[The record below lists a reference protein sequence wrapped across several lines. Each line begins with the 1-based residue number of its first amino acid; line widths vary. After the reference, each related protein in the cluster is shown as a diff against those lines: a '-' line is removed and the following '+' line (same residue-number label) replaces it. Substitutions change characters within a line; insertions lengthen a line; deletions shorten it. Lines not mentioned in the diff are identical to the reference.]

1 MNNDEIFL
9 VETITKQLAH
19 IVKDENLFID
29 RIRKICDDRF
39 ELEFTIQGDHSYLY
53 ENSAISNHVS
63 GTTFLDVT
71 RQLCKAMSHIYYDV
85 PTNCRFVMQNTQ
97 MDFFGWTKC
106 AIPIYILLDVS
117 VERRLLGGFM
127 SPTFEV
133 KLCYSQE
140 GYELGT
146 INVKFSAF
154 SHEIEE
160 KLMSRQYRRKPNVQ
174 KNKICTK
181 KTKTIFNVN

>member
-1 MNNDEIFL
+1 MSNEKESFQ
-9 VETITKQLAH
+9 VEAITKQLAH
-19 IVKDENLFID
+19 IVKDENLFVD
-29 RIRKICDDRF
+29 RIRKID
-39 ELEFTIQGDHSYLY
+39 ENIYESEFIIAGDHPYLY

-63 GTTFLDVT
+63 GTSFLDVT

-85 PTNCRFVMQNTQ
+85 PINCRFVMQNTQ

-106 AIPIYILLDVS
+106 SIPIYILLDVS
-117 VERRLLGGFM
+117 VEKRLLGGFM

-133 KLCYSQE
+133 KLSYSQE

-146 INVKFSAF
+146 IYVKFSAF

-160 KLMSRQYRRKPNVQ
+160 KLMSRQYRRKPIDE
-174 KNKICTK
+174 KIRTVSK
-181 KTKTIFNVN
+181 K

>member
-1 MNNDEIFL
+1 MSNEKDLFQL
-9 VETITKQLAH
+9 ETITKQLAH
-19 IVKDENLFID
+19 IVNDENMFVDIIINIDENIYESEFI
-29 RIRKICDDRF
+29 IA
-39 ELEFTIQGDHSYLY
+39 GDHPYLY
-53 ENSAISNHVS
+53 ENSAISNHVY
-63 GTTFLDVT
+63 GTSLLDVT

-85 PTNCRFVMQNTQ
+85 PINCRFVMQNTQ

-106 AIPIYILLDVS
+106 SVPIYILLDVS

-133 KLCYSQE
+133 KLSYSQE

-160 KLMSRQYRRKPNVQ
+160 KLMSRQYRRKPNEQKMKTVQ
-174 KNKICTK
+174 KS
-181 KTKTIFNVN
+181 